1 VRFLRQTLHLLAL
14 LIGNH
19 RARPRDALL
28 VCIGFVI
35 AAATLTVMLAI
46 PAGIDRISG
55 NTGQPDIVMV
65 ISSGTP
71 YEASSSL
78 RPEQVAIISQLPQ
91 VARSASGRPLAAP
104 QFLANTRLRRPDG
117 QQTTV
122 MLRGVT
128 ADIWPMLDSAHIRA
142 DVPLREGS
150 RDLLASKVLREQF
163 AALRQ
168 DTLRVQGREWQV
180 AGHLDAGGNLLE
192 SELWTDLSALQTAYN
207 RPSEI
212 SSLWVKLTSAEA
224 INDFARAIYEDR
236 RLDGLRPTDQVSYF
250 EKRVENISQF
260 THAMAAGVS
269 VLLGLAACLVIS
281 GMLGIVLHHRR
292 QQMATLRSLGFDR
305 RAVGLA
311 NFLDVWVIGCASA
324 LVTAGLAWWWLDGV
338 SFGAANYEQA
348 VYAKFV
354 IDARVVM
361 TVLGYSLLLGLL
373 SALLPLRR
381 AMKGQL
387 VTALQE

>member
-14 LIGNH
+14 LLSHH
-19 RARPRDALL
+19 RVRPRDAGLT
-28 VCIGFVI
+28 CIGFVV
-35 AAATLTVMLAI
+35 AAAALTVMFAI

-55 NTGQPDIVMV
+55 ETGQPDIAM
-65 ISSGTP
+65 ILSSGTF
-71 YEASSSL
+71 YEASSGL
-78 RPEQVAIISQLPQ
+78 NPEQVAIISQLPQ
-91 VARSASGRPLAAP
+91 VARSPSGRPLVAP
-104 QFLANTRLRRPDG
+104 QFLANTKLRRPDG
-117 QQTTV
+117 EPTTI
-122 MLRGVT
+122 MLRGVG
-128 ADIWPMLDSAHIRA
+128 AEIWSMLDSAHLRT

-150 RDLLASKVLREQF
+150 RDLLASRLLREQF

-168 DTLRVQGREWQV
+168 PELYLQGREWQV
-180 AGHLDAGGNLLE
+180 AGHLEAGGNLLE
-192 SELWTDLSALQTAYN
+192 SELWTDLSALQAAYN
-207 RPSEI
+207 RPSAI

-224 INDFARAIYEDR
+224 IDDFERAFHEDR
-236 RLDGLRPTDQVSYF
+236 RLNGLYVTDQVRYF
-250 EKRVENISQF
+250 HKRVENISRF
-260 THAMAAGVS
+260 THMMATAVS
-269 VLLGLAACLVIS
+269 LLLGLAACLVIS

-311 NFLDVWVIGCASA
+311 NFLDVWVIGLISA
-324 LVTAGLAWWWLDGV
+324 LVAAGLVGWTLNGV
-338 SFGAANYEQA
+338 SFGTANYEQA

-354 IDARVVM
+354 IDAKVV
-361 TVLGYSLLLGLL
+361 TIVLGYSLVLGLL